1 MFQVQIVLI
10 QYASFFPW
18 RFVTHNLQYRPWM
31 ILLFRHNP
39 LKSALL
45 WRVECICTLLLHKG
59 FVLKIVAVFLSLCLD
74 RCCGPTQGWL
84 FSLMVMLLQNTL
96 LLFCGCSLSQMLFY
110 LFCSLTYFV
119 LCCCSSCPT
128 VSFLWLI
135 LVTVTQCRL
144 LFVLFYLWVL
154 SKHCSPPHSCHM

>member
-1 MFQVQIVLI
+1 MLL
-10 QYASFFPW
+10 FFPW

-96 LLFCGCSLSQMLFY
+96 FCGCSLSQMLFY